1 MSTKI
6 DEIDEMEDLLEI
18 MRSFGLS
25 TRGYKGVD
33 GMKTTLREYL
43 EDLEGSS
50 KRKVGEVSIIISF
63 GTMRYF
69 LSHEISIL
77 FNGKQGDN
85 GKMLSYIT

>member
-6 DEIDEMEDLLEI
+6 DEIDEMEDLFKI
-18 MRSFGLS
+18 MISFGLS

-50 KRKVGEVSIIISF
+50 KRKVGEVSVIILLV
-63 GTMRYF
+63 TMRCF
-69 LSHEISIL
+69 LFPEISIL